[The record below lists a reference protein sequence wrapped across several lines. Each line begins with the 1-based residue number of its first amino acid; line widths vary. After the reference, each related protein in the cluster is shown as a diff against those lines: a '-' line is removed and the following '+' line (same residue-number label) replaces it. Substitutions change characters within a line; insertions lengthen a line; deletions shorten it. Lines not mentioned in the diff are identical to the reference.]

1 VLRGSSGC
9 CSARAAQ
16 LRRRGV
22 RVPPARRPLA
32 ARTAPGA
39 TGGGDPAM
47 RARRGRGRCG
57 RVCPRGRGCAAPCIY
72 GHGPGVGR
80 CPACCAPSDP
90 PSRHAP
96 ASPALPAGTMSSLKL
111 LNQDAEHAKRFVALA
126 MNINA
131 AKGLQEVLK
140 TNLGPKVSEPLRVLA
155 PGVVQQESLAARP
168 PLWASGAPPRSNPA
182 LQMRSHARATR
193 LPACAARRAEGGAR
207 PGRGAFPLTY
217 VLRRARSRCW
227 SEARA
232 TSS

>member
-1 VLRGSSGC
+1 
-9 CSARAAQ
+9 
-16 LRRRGV
+16 
-22 RVPPARRPLA
+22 
-32 ARTAPGA
+32 
-39 TGGGDPAM
+39 M

-96 ASPALPAGTMSSLKL
+96 APPALPAGTMSSLKL

-155 PGVVQQESLAARP
+155 PGVVQQESLAPLCGRP
-168 PLWASGAPPRSNPA
+168 
-182 LQMRSHARATR
+182 
-193 LPACAARRAEGGAR
+193 ARRPARTRRCRCALMRGPRVCPRVPRGVRKEVRAQVAER
-207 PGRGAFPLTY
+207 FH
-217 VLRRARSRCW
+217 
-227 SEARA
+227 
-232 TSS
+232 